1 MTAIGAS
8 PPVAHHYSGS
18 IPARDAMQLA
28 LDRNNVQQTKDA
40 LAAAEARSDTVTI
53 DEHAQIAQAQAGQD
67 ATAVQKAQSEE
78 KLAEAKLQTDQIS
91 AHAHAGALIRV
102 PGISAPEAL
111 VDQALP
117 VAVQN
122 DARLLNVEA

>member
-1 MTAIGAS
+1 
-8 PPVAHHYSGS
+8 
-18 IPARDAMQLA
+18 MQLA

-53 DEHAQIAQAQAGQD
+53 DEHAQMAQAQAGQD

-102 PGISAPEAL
+102 PGNSAPGAL